1 MLLTRGMQVQLN
13 RAEKEVC
20 DAVHP
25 RRLISITTVVGD
37 AYYCVPLHVF
47 LMTLSRLLDSFAR
60 QTNVTSL
67 HAFQVF
73 LVIAES
79 HPLPL
84 LRSSL
89 KQYPALRDDPETTL
103 ARSVRKLIKTN
114 MVQQIPDPMDTR
126 TTQIYLTD

>member
-1 MLLTRGMQVQLN
+1 
-13 RAEKEVC
+13 
-20 DAVHP
+20 
-25 RRLISITTVVGD
+25 
-37 AYYCVPLHVF
+37 
-47 LMTLSRLLDSFAR
+47 MTLSRLLDSFAR

-114 MVQQIPDPMDTR
+114 MVQQVPDPVDTR
-126 TTQIYLTD
+126 TTQIYLTDDGRRLWARFSPWAIHSGDHAPELAQVNTPNWHND